1 MRGEHVL
8 DPTVRARAAVRHL
21 LESPGIA
28 ERCRPLLCADDP
40 DWAAL
45 LEEAKTMSGGQ
56 RLLVA
61 VAHELWE
68 AEEASAS
75 RCSRAASTGPPSSA
89 SWLRCGSSAARSRR
103 RRRSRTP
110 PEVGE
115 R

>member
-28 ERCRPLLCADDP
+28 ERCRPLLCADEP

-61 VAHELWE
+61 VAYELWE
-68 AEEASAS
+68 AEGAVGVSLLARGLDRTAFERVVGALRLFRGEESAPPALAD
-75 RCSRAASTGPPSSA
+75 AA
-89 SWLRCGSSAARSRR
+89 
-103 RRRSRTP
+103 
-110 PEVGE
+110 
-115 R
+115 